1 MPFAFLHVKKIQF
14 MEDERQTFGHKFDN
28 MIKACTFKQR
38 DCLDSRYIVL
48 AVVVASFSKTFLGNC
63 RQFLKSNYPSYGN
76 CFTFNSAINDED
88 DHGGNRATS
97 MAGPNFGLDLVI
109 DLEQAK
115 YMKNGATQSAGARV
129 VVQSSSA
136 HPQPDEMGHHLN
148 PNTHTALAMYEV
160 ISFP

>member
-1 MPFAFLHVKKIQF
+1 
-14 MEDERQTFGHKFDN
+14 
-28 MIKACTFKQR
+28 
-38 DCLDSRYIVL
+38 
-48 AVVVASFSKTFLGNC
+48 
-63 RQFLKSNYPSYGN
+63 
-76 CFTFNSAINDED
+76 
-88 DHGGNRATS
+88 

-136 HPQPDEMGHHLN
+136 HPQPDEMGHHLS

-160 ISFP
+160 YSFL

>member
-1 MPFAFLHVKKIQF
+1 
-14 MEDERQTFGHKFDN
+14 
-28 MIKACTFKQR
+28 MI
-38 DCLDSRYIVL
+38 
-48 AVVVASFSKTFLGNC
+48 
-63 RQFLKSNYPSYGN
+63 SNYPSFGN

-88 DHGGNRATS
+88 AHGGNRVTS

-136 HPQPDEMGHHLN
+136 HPQPDEMGHQLN
-148 PNTHTALAMYEV
+148 PNTLTALAMYEV
-160 ISFP
+160 FLFL